1 MNKALNVLLKDGDNM
16 DILQWEDDDLALEAA
31 AADSRLPFDKLTSQ
45 ELACFPD
52 VAENNSSLLLYLY
65 IRNKTLQLWHL
76 MPSRELLYETV
87 LSQLPSPY
95 DSDRSLVYRVHAF
108 LQRYGYINFG
118 VFTSEKAP
126 AKPAG
131 RKVIVI
137 GAGAAGLAAARQ
149 LQFFGIEVIVV
160 EARWRTGGR
169 ISTYRKPTTRCL
181 ADLGAMFVMGL
192 VGNPIV
198 TVAKQINMTLSP
210 VDANDCPI
218 FDCDGSRVKKHRDRM
233 TEVVFNEIVSTVA
246 HIAHN
251 EELTEISGQKTTLGE
266 AYETVMIQLEHR
278 HQAKVLKYWEDYR
291 KILEKMKGTRQAMI
305 TARKT
310 MEDLEQAI
318 HSAAESLKSASG
330 EREKLVASAEYNIL
344 LNELKDAIRRYDI
357 GDKHLRELRSML
369 GEFSKQEPPPVFM
382 NELDR
387 SLINFHFAN
396 LEYGNGTSLFNSS
409 MKDWNQDDDYEF
421 EGPHCMVREGLDTL
435 TTSLSNGLVV
445 ELGQV
450 VEQID
455 YSNNGVRVKCVYG
468 NKEIVHTAD
477 ACLCTVPLGVLKRS
491 LSGKADAPV
500 FLPSLPAWKQKAI
513 ESLGFGNLNKVIL
526 TFEKPFWNQLQAFGR
541 AAENSLSR
549 GEFYIFYPVC
559 DMPVLI
565 AMMAGAS
572 AFVTES
578 FSDEVILS
586 KAMKILSSIFGQ
598 ACPRE
603 PLDSVITRWHTDA
616 FARGCYSYVSPD
628 SSGDTYDELAMPV
641 CDAQGRLKVF
651 FAGEHTNRNYP
662 SSVHGAFLSGLR
674 EAGRIADELIGCPY
688 SPFYCEDEEM
698 SSLLE

>member
-1 MNKALNVLLKDGDNM
+1 MSKTLNVLLKDGDNM

-52 VAENNSSLLLYLY
+52 VAENSSSLLLYLY

-246 HIAHN
+246 HIAHSEN
-251 EELTEISGQKTTLGE
+251 LTEIAGQKTTLGE

-310 MEDLEQAI
+310 MEDLEQVI
-318 HSAAESLKSASG
+318 HSAAENLKSSSG
-330 EREKLVASAEYNIL
+330 EKEKLVASAEYNIL
-344 LNELKDAIRRYDI
+344 LNELKDAIKRYDV

-396 LEYGNGTSLFNSS
+396 LEYANGTSLFNSS

-435 TTSLSNGLVV
+435 TTSLSSGLVV

-455 YSNNGVRVKCVYG
+455 YSNNG
-468 NKEIVHTAD
+468 
-477 ACLCTVPLGVLKRS
+477 
-491 LSGKADAPV
+491 
-500 FLPSLPAWKQKAI
+500 
-513 ESLGFGNLNKVIL
+513 
-526 TFEKPFWNQLQAFGR
+526 
-541 AAENSLSR
+541 
-549 GEFYIFYPVC
+549 
-559 DMPVLI
+559 
-565 AMMAGAS
+565 
-572 AFVTES
+572 
-578 FSDEVILS
+578 
-586 KAMKILSSIFGQ
+586 
-598 ACPRE
+598 
-603 PLDSVITRWHTDA
+603 
-616 FARGCYSYVSPD
+616 
-628 SSGDTYDELAMPV
+628 
-641 CDAQGRLKVF
+641 
-651 FAGEHTNRNYP
+651 
-662 SSVHGAFLSGLR
+662 
-674 EAGRIADELIGCPY
+674 
-688 SPFYCEDEEM
+688 
-698 SSLLE
+698 